1 MQEPDSERAPVL
13 EMPRRSPEPVPAPAA
28 ARLSVG
34 DMPRWQMILTF
45 VLAALLAMAVAVAV
59 HSERRARAIETR
71 LEESMSEVQ
80 AGLQSLKAGVRFD
93 STRQQLLLGIR
104 DEILRVNEDVGLGEA
119 YRYAELLTAAT
130 DKYPSVDPVL
140 LLSIGPVA

>member
-13 EMPRRSPEPVPAPAA
+13 EMPRRSPEPAPAPSA

-80 AGLQSLKAGVRFD
+80 AGLPPVKPKM
-93 STRQQLLLGIR
+93 IR
-104 DEILRVNEDVGLGEA
+104 CKSSQHGPHA
-119 YRYAELLTAAT
+119 
-130 DKYPSVDPVL
+130 KVDPAC
-140 LLSIGPVA
+140 GP